1 MSDEKFK
8 MHRGEIIFTEPD
20 EKGRYHQESF
30 ELKDAEVEDFSREIE
45 KISRGKVHLEDDDDY
60 EEHVTFHG
68 PCTCEHTQEDHSW
81 GHCDVDGCN
90 CEAGW
95 EE

>member
-1 MSDEKFK
+1 MSD
-8 MHRGEIIFTEPD
+8 TD
-20 EKGRYHQESF
+20 T
-30 ELKDAEVEDFSREIE
+30 DT
-45 KISRGKVHLEDDDDY
+45 DDDY